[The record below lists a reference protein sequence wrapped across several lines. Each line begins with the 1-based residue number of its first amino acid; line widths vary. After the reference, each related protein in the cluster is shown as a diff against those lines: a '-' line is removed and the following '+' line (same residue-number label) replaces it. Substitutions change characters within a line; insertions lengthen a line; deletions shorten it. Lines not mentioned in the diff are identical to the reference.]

1 MKGRITYTESAKSF
15 ILECLDYDE
24 KNGFLIKDG
33 KFVMKNGDRIRVES
47 IKGFSKDEVLI

>member
-1 MKGRITYTESAKSF
+1 MKQRILFTEKSIPF
-15 ILECLDYDE
+15 ILECLDYEE

-47 IKGFSKDEVLI
+47 IKGFGKNEILT